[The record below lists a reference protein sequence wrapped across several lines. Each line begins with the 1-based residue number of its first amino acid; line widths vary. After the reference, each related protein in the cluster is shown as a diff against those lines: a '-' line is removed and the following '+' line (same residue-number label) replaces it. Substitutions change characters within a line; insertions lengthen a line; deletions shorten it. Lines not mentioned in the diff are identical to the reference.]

1 MIYLAVQAMMG
12 RTKYKTKRKK
22 SLFTIWL
29 EVKSNKTNNSSILS
43 RSKKQN
49 SIEYDLNFKILI
61 NEAKKKMVN
70 S

>member
-1 MIYLAVQAMMG
+1 MINLAVQAMMG

-22 SLFTIWL
+22 GPFTIWL